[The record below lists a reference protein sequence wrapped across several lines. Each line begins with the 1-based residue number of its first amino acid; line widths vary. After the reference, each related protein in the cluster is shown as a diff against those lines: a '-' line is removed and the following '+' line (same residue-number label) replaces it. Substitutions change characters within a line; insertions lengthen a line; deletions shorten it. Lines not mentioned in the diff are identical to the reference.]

1 MSRPPLPDLL
11 PLAGSL
17 PPKAGPH
24 IRGGSRERFETLAAR
39 IGSRARPAAGPALRE
54 EYWHSLHQLF
64 TRDVTHADL
73 HRLLQ
78 HELRETFSFLTREV
92 DTSDLQALP
101 WWRRY
106 PRALVRFFLAVAYRL
121 NPWRRV
127 LFAAS
132 MIALGIAWLAF
143 ALGLVAQGPFSLAPL
158 FTGHSWLLVAATLL
172 ALLLVLELRDKLSL
186 KGDLEIARQI
196 QFGLLPFDPWDKD
209 GVRIETA
216 MRPANTV
223 GGDYF
228 DVIEL
233 GDGRLAVAV
242 GDVAGK
248 GMPAALLMALLQG
261 SLRTL
266 VSAGLRGAE
275 LMASLNAHLCANIP
289 SNRLI
294 TLVYAEL
301 DPATGQLRYV
311 NAGHNPP
318 FLLQARHPPARLA
331 ATAIAL
337 GITTDAEFE
346 EMTLELDPGD
356 RLVLYTD
363 GITEAEDPADREYGD
378 ARLGAWL
385 QASREQPGRAL
396 IDGVIAEVLEHCGNA
411 RPRDDMTLMC
421 LERVGERSSAAPPA
435 PATGPAA
442 A

>member
-1 MSRPPLPDLL
+1 MTR
-11 PLAGSL
+11 L
-17 PPKAGPH
+17 PPGASPH
-24 IRGGSRERFETLAAR
+24 IRGGIPLPDLSPLVGSSRERFESLAAR
-39 IGSRARPAAGPALRE
+39 IGGPRARPAAGAALGE
-54 EYWHSLHQLF
+54 EYWRSLHELF
-64 TRDVTHADL
+64 TRDVTHAGL
-73 HRLLQ
+73 SQLLQ
-78 HELRETFSFLTREV
+78 HEVSETFRFLTREV
-92 DTSDLQALP
+92 DTSDLGGLP
-101 WWRRY
+101 WWRRH
-106 PRALVRFFLAVAYRL
+106 PRACVRFFLAIAYRL
-121 NPWRRV
+121 SPWRRV

-132 MIALGIAWLAF
+132 MIALVLGWLAF
-143 ALGLVAQGPFSLAPL
+143 ALYLVGEGPFSLDPL
-158 FTGHSWLLVAATLL
+158 FRGRSWLLVAATLL

-196 QFGLLPFDPWDKD
+196 QFGLLPFEPYDRD
-209 GVRIETA
+209 GVRIATA

-233 GDGRLAVAV
+233 GSGKLALAV

-266 VSAGLRGAE
+266 ASAGFRGEE
-275 LMASLNAHLCANIP
+275 LMTKLNAHLCANIP

-301 DPATGQLRYV
+301 DVASGQLRYV

-318 FLLQARHPPARLA
+318 FLLSAGHPPARLA

-337 GITTDAEFE
+337 GITTDAEFTS
-346 EMTLELDPGD
+346 MTLELDPGD

-363 GITEAEDPADREYGD
+363 GITEAEDAADHEYGD
-378 ARLGAWL
+378 LRLGAWL
-385 QASREQPGRAL
+385 QANREQPGRPL

-421 LERVGERSSAAPPA
+421 LERVGR
-435 PATGPAA
+435 
-442 A
+442 